1 MYIWGWKAYMA
12 FNFNY
17 CVLTNGVTYQIKVKV
32 KFICN
37 SSLFF
42 LSCNKTAAYV
52 LKVNYVENIYYD
64 KLENCMHILTIWQI
78 GKNYQYTCISIQLIP
93 VVAMGARE
101 RLRKCRKV
109 LLYRESCWAGETSLN
124 IFFWIK

>member
-1 MYIWGWKAYMA
+1 MA

-42 LSCNKTAAYV
+42 LGCNKTVAYL
-52 LKVNYVENIYYD
+52 LKVNYVENIRQTRNLHAYLD
-64 KLENCMHILTIWQI
+64 HMTNGLTLPI
-78 GKNYQYTCISIQLIP
+78 YMYISIQLIP
-93 VVAMGARE
+93 LVAMGARE

-109 LLYRESCWAGETSLN
+109 LLYRESC
-124 IFFWIK
+124 

>member
-1 MYIWGWKAYMA
+1 MVLFINHLLNVIVHLRMKGLYMA

-42 LSCNKTAAYV
+42 LGCNKT
-52 LKVNYVENIYYD
+52 
-64 KLENCMHILTIWQI
+64 
-78 GKNYQYTCISIQLIP
+78 
-93 VVAMGARE
+93 VA
-101 RLRKCRKV
+101 
-109 LLYRESCWAGETSLN
+109 
-124 IFFWIK
+124 